1 MGAICDHVLALEK
14 VILLDL
20 GATSFRTQG
29 QGRGKQ
35 EERLRI
41 PKTFSFI
48 KAPPDISTDADSP
61 CKEKPAQGQPGMH
74 VLRALNLSFL
84 TCMFLGP

>member
-1 MGAICDHVLALEK
+1 MT
-14 VILLDL
+14 LLDL
-20 GATSFRTQG
+20 GASSFRTQG
-29 QGRGKQ
+29 QGREKQ
-35 EERLRI
+35 GERLGI
-41 PKTFSFI
+41 PTSYSFI
-48 KAPPDISTDADSP
+48 KAPDISTDADSL